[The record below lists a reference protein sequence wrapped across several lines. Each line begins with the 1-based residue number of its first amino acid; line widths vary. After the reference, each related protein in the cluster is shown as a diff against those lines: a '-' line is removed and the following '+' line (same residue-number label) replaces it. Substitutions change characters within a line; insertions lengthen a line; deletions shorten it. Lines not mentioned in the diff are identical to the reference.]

1 MVETNNK
8 PKYLRVVDSNGDFVS
23 MESSGPVPV
32 IKCYDS
38 KFDGDLFLFQ
48 MAQAL
53 DGVKEILP
61 EVNFRRK
68 HPNLGKK
75 IGDLERRLRKVEQ
88 TIKNIKYFLKPEL
101 QNGIKR
107 LLLEDFECRKEEFW
121 DDL

>member
-1 MVETNNK
+1 MVESKTE
-8 PKYLRVVDSNGDFVS
+8 PKYLRVIHGEEKIVS
-23 MESSGPVPV
+23 MESSGSVPV
-32 IKCYDS
+32 IKDYDS
-38 KFDGDLFLFQ
+38 KVDGDLFLFQ
-48 MAQAL
+48 IAQAL

-68 HPNLGKK
+68 HPKLGQK
-75 IGDLERRLRKVEQ
+75 IGDLERRLRKVEE
-88 TIKNIKYFLKPEL
+88 TIRNIKYFLKPEL